1 MLELT
6 KSWGGDEAN
15 NSITNVIEFA
25 NSCENKDHS
34 MAMMNH
40 TMGFLKDT
48 NKNLWLNSC
57 IDLGKL
63 QLRQK

>member
-6 KSWGGDEAN
+6 KTWGGDEAN

-25 NSCENKDHS
+25 NSCENEEHK
-34 MAMMNH
+34 MAMMTH

-63 QLRQK
+63 QL